1 MDFLWAKFQSLQLTK
16 ESYCNVKLKCLD
28 TGQHTVL
35 QTILLVDFN
44 FNLNMFKLRKNFFFQ
59 YTETMGN
66 RKTRPA
72 IIHAEF
78 VIIDF
83 CSWNN

>member
-1 MDFLWAKFQSLQLTK
+1 
-16 ESYCNVKLKCLD
+16 
-28 TGQHTVL
+28 
-35 QTILLVDFN
+35 
-44 FNLNMFKLRKNFFFQ
+44 MFKLRKNFFFQ
-59 YTETMGN
+59 YTETMDN

-83 CSWNN
+83 CSWSNKIKQSINLLFAT